1 MENMMQ
7 TSCAVHLPAEK
18 IPTVSEA
25 VRMGEERGGS
35 LARDASFDTDPLVM
49 RPDLT
54 KSLKTVFQC
63 TTIRTEHI
71 C

>member
-7 TSCAVHLPAEK
+7 TSCAVHLLAEK

-54 KSLKTVFQC
+54 KS
-63 TTIRTEHI
+63 R
-71 C
+71 